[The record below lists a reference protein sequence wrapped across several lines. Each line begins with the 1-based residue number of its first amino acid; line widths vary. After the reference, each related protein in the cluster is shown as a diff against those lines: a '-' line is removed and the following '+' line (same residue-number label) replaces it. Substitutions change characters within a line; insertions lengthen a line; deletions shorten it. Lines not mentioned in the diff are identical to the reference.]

1 MELDTSYKHW
11 LEQLKAKIQ
20 SAQLKAAVAVNS
32 QLLQLYW
39 DLGRE
44 IVQKQRQASW
54 GDAVLDQLSVD
65 LKLSFPDISGFSKR
79 NLYAI
84 RQWYLFYAQR
94 FEFVPQPVAQIPW
107 GHNRLLISKVKD
119 LETALF
125 YVHET
130 VKQGWSR
137 DQLEAQIKA
146 NYYQSAANAITN
158 FADTLPGQ
166 QSELAKETI
175 RNPYNFDFLGLE
187 NDALEQDIEKGLV
200 RHITQFL
207 IELGKGFSFVG
218 KQYPIQVSE
227 REYFIDLLFYHLH
240 LRCFVVIELKAGR
253 FKPEHAG
260 KLNFYLSAV
269 DSQMR
274 HPTDQPSIGLVLCK
288 TKDSIEAEYALRD
301 IQKPIGI
308 SEYLLTQALPK
319 ELESELP
326 TVEQLENQL
335 NRLSKDNG

>member
-1 MELDTSYKHW
+1 MELDTSYKRW
-11 LEQLKAKIQ
+11 LEELKTKIQ

-39 DLGRE
+39 DLGQE
-44 IVQKQRQASW
+44 IVQKQSQAAW
-54 GDAVLDQLSVD
+54 GEGVLDRLSVD
-65 LKLSFPDISGFSKR
+65 LRLNFPEIAGFSKR

-84 RQWYLFYAQR
+84 RQWYLFYASR
-94 FEFVPQPVAQIPW
+94 FEFVPQPVAQLPW
-107 GHNRLLISKVKD
+107 GHNRLIVSKIKD
-119 LETALF
+119 LEIALF

-130 VKQGWSR
+130 LKQGWSR
-137 DQLEAQIKA
+137 DQLEVQIKA
-146 NYYQSAANAITN
+146 DYYQSSANAITN
-158 FADTLPGQ
+158 FADTLPKL
-166 QSELAKETI
+166 QSQLAKETI

-187 NDALEQDIEKGLV
+187 NDALEHDIEKGLV
-200 RHITQFL
+200 GHIMKFL

-218 KQYPIQVSE
+218 KQYAIQVSD
-227 REYFIDLLFYHLH
+227 REYFVDLLFYHLH

-274 HPTDQPSIGLVLCK
+274 HPNDQPSIGLVLCK